1 MARQN
6 SPQPGVQNEH
16 ANFSYTRLD
25 WVLLR
30 DSFEGS
36 RAIREGRT
44 VYAPKLTK
52 FDNDS
57 NMPPIFGGGLISAP
71 SACTVLS
78 MVVLAFR

>member
-57 NMPPIFGGGLISAP
+57 ICRRFSAGD
-71 SACTVLS
+71 LS
-78 MVVLAFR
+78 QRRQPARS